1 MPILKTMS
9 PIALVAGE
17 LLSDPPGAEQIAAL
31 RQRYPQAHSA
41 KARSR

>member
-1 MPILKTMS
+1 MLI
-9 PIALVAGE
+9 AGE
-17 LLSDPPGAEQIAAL
+17 LLSDQPGAEQIAAL